1 MPRKDIIYIYTV
13 YTDSFPQDLV
23 FMERIHSKTKHLPTG
38 YSLHIK
44 KKNWEMQSFS
54 FAFTIYLQ
62 WHLWLWYLRWMS
74 FVVNDEIIL

>member
-44 KKNWEMQSFS
+44 KKN
-54 FAFTIYLQ
+54 
-62 WHLWLWYLRWMS
+62 
-74 FVVNDEIIL
+74 